1 MRISCSTTIA
11 HRSPLE
17 EALARVKSLGFDHVD
32 LLMAHGWAHVSP
44 RDLVDGYDVVTDRVQ
59 RALAEHGLT
68 VAALNLAFSGPLY
81 GRGDEDI
88 RRRREEAE
96 AVVRLMRSFNIAVA
110 AVQPGGRPHGIADTT
125 LLDEAAESWRELTA
139 IAEREGR
146 RFALELHTGSPFDS
160 PDAARELI
168 NRAPDT
174 EFAFD
179 PSHLVGQG
187 IDLHQV
193 AWILERAAHVH
204 LRDAES
210 GRVQVPFGK
219 GTVDFDWILT
229 HLKRRS
235 YDGFVAVEFL
245 DTDEFDVA
253 ESSRA
258 LAEMVRGFAT

>member
-1 MRISCSTTIA
+1 MKISCSTTIA

-17 EALARVKSLGFDHVD
+17 EALDRIKSLGFEYID
-32 LLMAHGWAHVSP
+32 LLMAHGWAHMSP
-44 RDLVDGYDVVTDRVQ
+44 RDLVDDFAAAGARIRTETQDR
-59 RALAEHGLT
+59 GLKI
-68 VAALNLAFSGPLY
+68 AALNLAFSGPLY
-81 GRGDEDI
+81 GRSDEDI
-88 RRRREEAE
+88 ERRTEEAL
-96 AVVRLMRSFNIAVA
+96 AVVNLMDTLDIAVG

-125 LLDEAAESWRELTA
+125 LLDEAAASWREITE
-139 IAEREGR
+139 IAKEKGR

-168 NRAPDT
+168 NRVPDT
-174 EFAFD
+174 QFAFD

-193 AWILERAAHVH
+193 AWILSKAAHVH

-210 GRVQVPFGK
+210 GRVQAEFGA

-229 HLKRRS
+229 QLKNRS

-253 ESSRA
+253 ASSRD
-258 LAEMVRGFAT
+258 LADKIKGYLG